1 MPPAAPLAF
10 EGLSQVDW
18 EIGYGALYQ
27 AVFSDEL
34 CWGHWTCWDQS
45 NLGSSSWSPL
55 WFGIIRTTAC
65 CLLQS
70 PHLGYSLSGVL
81 GILDMKR
88 PSSGGFHVSVFCS
101 GIASQWG
108 FSFDLGKIESP
119 VSTGFNVLGCPEQD
133 ILLACYQEKWM
144 ELRGSWGRPGGCL
157 G

>member
-1 MPPAAPLAF
+1 MGLYTRLYFQMSCAEGTEPAGTSPIWGVLAGVPCDLASSEPLPAA
-10 EGLSQVDW
+10 S
-18 EIGYGALYQ
+18 Y
-27 AVFSDEL
+27 S
-34 CWGHWTCWDQS
+34 
-45 NLGSSSWSPL
+45 
-55 WFGIIRTTAC
+55 
-65 CLLQS
+65 S

-81 GILDMKR
+81 GILDTKR

-144 ELRGSWGRPGGCL
+144 ELRGSWRRPGGCL